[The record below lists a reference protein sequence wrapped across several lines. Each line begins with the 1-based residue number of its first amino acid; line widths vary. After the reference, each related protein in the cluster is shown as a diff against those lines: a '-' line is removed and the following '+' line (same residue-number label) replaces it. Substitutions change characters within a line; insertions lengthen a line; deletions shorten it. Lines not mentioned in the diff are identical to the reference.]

1 MTVTP
6 EAGEHYEK
14 LEQDSGPC
22 KKGPCV
28 LCWKRMPETAESE
41 NKSRRS
47 CWLKLN
53 ETIAV
58 VLRAQVCA
66 GSSTVHRCLCELC

>member
-1 MTVTP
+1 MNEEGDRSESRDWWRMTVTP

-28 LCWKRMPETAESE
+28 LCWKRMPESAESE

-47 CWLKLN
+47 YW
-53 ETIAV
+53 
-58 VLRAQVCA
+58 
-66 GSSTVHRCLCELC
+66 